1 MKQFEYKRDASGN
14 PYLETDL
21 PGLMLTRL
29 PLLNKSTAFTAE
41 ERDVFNLWGI
51 LPAHVSSLEEQV
63 QRAYNNYRHFEKDFD
78 KYIYLRLLQDRC
90 EVLFYAL
97 LAEHLEEMMPIIY
110 TPTVA
115 LAATHFSR
123 IYRFPRG
130 LVVSTK
136 NIDRIDNLLAN
147 TPYPHIRLIVATDAE
162 GILGIGD
169 QGFGGMAICI
179 GKLSLYTAAA
189 GVDPALCL
197 PVQLDVGTNHEE
209 LLEDPMYL
217 GARHPRLTGSAYYN
231 FINTFVKALERHHP
245 GVLLQWEDF
254 SRDKAFEVL
263 AQHKETLPSF
273 NDDIQGTGAVVL
285 AGLLAAT
292 KRHGHTLK
300 NETFLIFGAGAAGVG
315 VARQLFAAL
324 KHEGLSAADAK
335 AKIFMMDPF
344 GLILNDRRGLESY
357 KASLAQDPSRLEGW
371 HIEGDDPSLLE
382 VVQNARITTLLGFSG
397 QAGAFGEEVTKA
409 VCANTEHPI
418 IFPLSNPTSHCEAK
432 PEDLIRWTNGRV
444 TLATGSPFD
453 DVEYGGQ
460 TYGVGQGNNAFIFP
474 GLGLGLML
482 SGAKHVDAD
491 ILNVAARALS
501 EQVSAA
507 RLERGLVYPGI
518 GELRGAS
525 ERVAAEVVR
534 TVAEADDTEFRLEED
549 PHTFISKRMW
559 NPTYLPIRK
568 PQQP

>member
-1 MKQFEYKRDASGN
+1 MEQFKYKRDSSGS
-14 PYLETDL
+14 PYIETDL

-29 PLLNKSTAFTAE
+29 PLLNKSTAFSAE
-41 ERDVFNLWGI
+41 ERDAFNLWGI
-51 LPAHVSSLEEQV
+51 LPAHISLLEEQV
-63 QRAYNNYRHFEKDFD
+63 RRAYSNYRHFEKDFD

-90 EVLFYAL
+90 EILFYAL

-115 LAATHFSR
+115 LAVEHFSR

-136 NIDRIDNLLAN
+136 NIDRIDNLLQH
-147 TPYPHIRLIVATDAE
+147 TPYPRVKLIVATDAE

-169 QGFGGMAICI
+169 QGFGGMAISI

-209 LLEDPMYL
+209 LLKDPMYL
-217 GARHPRLTGSAYYN
+217 GARHPRLTGSAYYD
-231 FINTFVKALERHHP
+231 FINVFVKALARHHP

-263 AQHKETLPSF
+263 AQHRDTLPSF

-292 KRHGHTLK
+292 KRHGRTLK
-300 NETFLIFGAGAAGVG
+300 DETFLIFGAGAAGVG

-324 KHEGLSAADAK
+324 KNEGLSAADAK

-344 GLILNDRRGLESY
+344 GVVLSDRRGLESY
-357 KASLAQDPSRLEGW
+357 KAGLAQDPRRLEGW
-371 HIEGDDPSLLE
+371 HIQGDDPSLLE
-382 VVQNARITTLLGFSG
+382 VVQNAGITTLLGFSG
-397 QAGAFGEEVTKA
+397 QAGAFDEAVVKA
-409 VCANTEHPI
+409 VGANTAHPI
-418 IFPLSNPTSHCEAK
+418 LFPLSNPTSHAEAI
-432 PEDLIRWTNGRV
+432 PGDLIRWTDARA
-444 TLATGSPFD
+444 TIATGSPFA
-453 DVEYGGQ
+453 DVRYEGQ
-460 TYGVGQGNNAFIFP
+460 TYSVGQGNNAFIFP

-482 SGAKHVDAD
+482 SGAGCVTAD
-491 ILNVAARALS
+491 IINVAARALADY
-501 EQVSAA
+501 VSAE
-507 RLERGLVYPGI
+507 RLEKGLVYPGI

-525 ERVAAEVVR
+525 QHVAAEVVR
-534 TVAEADDTEFRLEED
+534 AVVEAGDATVSLEED
-549 PHTFISKRMW
+549 PQTFIAKRIW
-559 NPTYLPIRK
+559 HPTYLPIRK
-568 PQQP
+568 PEG

>member
-1 MKQFEYKRDASGN
+1 MKQFTYRKDSSGH

-41 ERDVFNLWGI
+41 ERDAFNLWGI
-51 LPAHVSSLEEQV
+51 LPAHISTLDEQV
-63 QRAYNNYRHFEKDFD
+63 QRAYNNYSHFDKDLD

-90 EVLFYAL
+90 EILFYAL
-97 LAEHLEEMMPIIY
+97 LAEHLEEMLPIIY

-115 LAATHFSR
+115 LAVEHFSR

-136 NIDRIDNLLAN
+136 NIDRIDNLLEN
-147 TPYPHIRLIVATDAE
+147 TPYPEVKLIVATDAE
-162 GILGIGD
+162 GILGLGD
-169 QGFGGMAICI
+169 QGFGGMAISI

-217 GARHPRLTGSAYYN
+217 GARHPRLMGSAYYD
-231 FINTFVKALERHHP
+231 FIGTFVEALTRHHP

-263 AQHKETLPSF
+263 SQHEDTLPSF
-273 NDDIQGTGAVVL
+273 NDDIQGTGSVVL
-285 AGLLAAT
+285 AGLLAAAN
-292 KRHGHTLK
+292 RHGRALK
-300 NETFLIFGAGAAGVG
+300 DETFLIFGAGAAGVG

-324 KHEGLSAADAK
+324 KDEGLSATDAK

-344 GLILNDRRGLESY
+344 GVVLSDRKGLESY
-357 KASLAQDPSRLEGW
+357 KDGLAQDPRRLEGW
-371 HIEGDDPSLLE
+371 QFEGDDPNLLE
-382 VVQNARITTLLGFSG
+382 VVQNAGITALLGFSG
-397 QAGAFGEEVTKA
+397 QAGAFDEEVVRA
-409 VCANTEHPI
+409 MCANTAHPI

-432 PEDLIRWTNGRV
+432 PEDLIRWTDGHV
-444 TLATGSPFD
+444 TVATGSPFD
-453 DVEYGGQ
+453 DVTHRGQ

-474 GLGLGLML
+474 GMGLGLML
-482 SGAKHVDAD
+482 SGARRITAD
-491 ILNVAARALS
+491 LLNIAARALA
-501 EQVSAA
+501 EHVSAE
-507 RLERGLVYPGI
+507 RLERGFVYPGI
-518 GELRGAS
+518 SELRTAS
-525 ERVAAEVVR
+525 QHVAAEVVR
-534 TVAEADDTEFRLEED
+534 AVVEAGDAAVDMEED
-549 PHTFISKRMW
+549 PRSFVEKRMW
-559 NPTYLPIRK
+559 QPTYLPIKKQRG
-568 PQQP
+568 

>member
-1 MKQFEYKRDASGN
+1 MKQFEYRQDANGD

-29 PLLNKSTAFTAE
+29 PLLNKSSAFTAQ
-41 ERDVFNLWGI
+41 ERDDFNLWGI
-51 LPAHVSSLEEQV
+51 LPAHISSLDEQV
-63 QRAYNNYRHFEKDFD
+63 ERAYNNYKHFEDDFD

-97 LAEHLEEMMPIIY
+97 LERHLEEMMPIIY

-115 LAATHFSR
+115 LAVEHFSR
-123 IYRFPRG
+123 IYRFARG

-136 NIDRIDNLLAN
+136 NIDRIDTLLEN
-147 TPYPHIRLIVATDAE
+147 TPYPRVKLIVATDAE

-197 PVQLDVGTNHEE
+197 PVQLDVGTNQEE
-209 LLEDPMYL
+209 LLEDPLYL
-217 GARHPRLTGSAYYN
+217 GARHPRLTGSAYYD
-231 FINTFVKALERHHP
+231 FINVFVEALTRHHP

-263 AQHKETLPSF
+263 AQHQDTLPSF

-285 AGLLAAT
+285 SGLLAAA
-292 KRHGHTLK
+292 KRHGRTLK
-300 NETFLIFGAGAAGVG
+300 DETFLIFGAGAAGVG
-315 VARQLFAAL
+315 VARQIFAAL
-324 KHEGLSAADAK
+324 QSEGLSSADAR

-344 GLILNDRRGLESY
+344 GVVVSNRRGLESY
-357 KASLAQDPSRLEGW
+357 KASLAQDQRRMEGW
-371 HIEGDDPSLLE
+371 HIRGDDPSLLE
-382 VVQNARITTLLGFSG
+382 VVQNAGITTLLGFSG
-397 QAGAFGEEVTKA
+397 QAGAFGEEVVKA

-418 IFPLSNPTSHCEAK
+418 IFPLSNPTSHSEAL
-432 PEDLIRWTNGRV
+432 PEDLIRWTGGRA
-444 TLATGSPFD
+444 TIATGSPFA
-453 DVEYGGQ
+453 DVAYNGQ

-482 SGAKHVDAD
+482 SGARRVGAD
-491 ILNVAARALS
+491 IINVAARALA
-501 EQVSAA
+501 ECVSAD
-507 RLERGLVYPGI
+507 RLERGLVYPSI
-518 GELRGAS
+518 SELREAS
-525 ERVAAEVVR
+525 QYVAAKVVQA
-534 TVAEADDTEFRLEED
+534 VAEADDSDMSLEED
-549 PHTFISKRMW
+549 PHTFVSKRIW
-559 NPTYLPIRK
+559 TPTYLPIRK
-568 PQQP
+568 PQR